1 MDADVYQLVID
12 QSKNNIFK
20 KYLDFLHGLG
30 ELTEE
35 ENVLFNGIGRE
46 FIQLIETTNMTKVY
60 KMPVLMAFYNDG
72 NMRMAVTEEELL
84 YCWKNFFGNGTNW
97 KDLDKNITYEKY
109 KVISDK
115 EHVKKIMQMPVHFLQ
130 ESGKGFFVK
139 KDGYAL
145 ALREELGLVIDNPA
159 QLKSISVEQLLTV
172 FLDALKPFSKM
183 MADLL
188 HTYEAA
194 GARSNHNNIRM
205 EFDFDGVP
213 ARFGLDAFRST
224 VSTIKERTET
234 RTRLLDPW
242 RFLKYLEGFDNRKMP
257 CPESRVC
264 P

>member
-1 MDADVYQLVID
+1 MPEEDEYPDECLVDFDMRLIDLFAKMERKHRRIQDLIREEYFRVKELLSCRPGRLELFTHMDADVYQLVID

-159 QLKSISVEQLLTV
+159 FVEQVRDVIEYRTM
-172 FLDALKPFSKM
+172 DYYQRRYRM
-183 MADLL
+183 
-188 HTYEAA
+188 
-194 GARSNHNNIRM
+194 RSEGWHR
-205 EFDFDGVP
+205 V
-213 ARFGLDAFRST
+213 
-224 VSTIKERTET
+224 VS
-234 RTRLLDPW
+234 
-242 RFLKYLEGFDNRKMP
+242 
-257 CPESRVC
+257 
-264 P
+264 